1 MNNSTGHWNLR
12 ALLRLGAVVLLVAA
26 STVACT
32 DETPAPIPTPTPPPT
47 TTDTFTDTLKVNGA
61 FSYPFPVVAIGSL
74 TATLTSVS
82 DATIAV
88 SLSLGTWNGA
98 SCQVVI
104 ANDKALQGAV
114 VPATVTAV
122 GSYCVRISDV
132 GFIVD
137 PVTFQ
142 ISVVHP

>member
-1 MNNSTGHWNLR
+1 MDNSTGHWNLR
-12 ALLRLGAVVLLVAA
+12 ALRRLGVVVMLVAA
-26 STVACT
+26 TTVACT
-32 DETPAPIPTPTPPPT
+32 DETPGPIPTPTPPPT
-47 TTDTFTDTLKVNGA
+47 TTDTFAGTLNVNGA
-61 FSYPFPVVAIGSL
+61 FSYPFPVVAAGSL
-74 TATLTSVS
+74 TATLTTVS
-82 DATIAV
+82 DSTIAV
-88 SLSLGTWNGA
+88 SLSVGTWNGA

-132 GFIVD
+132 GFIVN
-137 PVTFQ
+137 PITFE